1 MRKRLKKTI
10 AVLLA
15 VLLCCSV
22 LTPLP
27 VSAFAAETNSAVGA
41 RSGRTGDC
49 TWTIDN
55 DGTLTISGNGNLGS
69 FYTESEISHNYCY
82 TYTTAPWGTGF
93 SKLVIKDGVTNIGT
107 NAFCGC
113 TRLKSVTIPASVKNI
128 GTYAFSDCTALKSVI
143 ISDIAAWCKV
153 FFHGGANP
161 LQYGADLYL
170 NDEKISEL
178 VIPDSV
184 KRIGKTAFYNCK
196 SLTSVT
202 IPDSVT
208 EIGERAFSG
217 CTGLK
222 SVKIK
227 SIAAWCGI
235 TFHSVA
241 NPLQYGADLYLN
253 DKKISELVIPDGVT
267 SIGKYAFYGY
277 KSLTS
282 VTIPDSVTS
291 IGSYA
296 FYGCTGLKSVK
307 IKDLSAWCNIFFR
320 GFANPLYN
328 GADLYL
334 NDEKISELVIP
345 DGVTSIN
352 SRAFFGCKSLTSVT
366 VPASVKSIGEYAF
379 NECTGLKEVYISDLA
394 AWCEINFGNSVANP
408 LIYAHKLYL
417 NDRQI
422 TDLAIPEGVT
432 KIGDYAFIG
441 CAVHTTPIKVATPDS
456 ADCTIDQSLDNGT
469 SLKSFTIPDSVTS
482 IGKCA
487 FKGCFGLTN
496 ITIPGSVE
504 SIGDNAFRNCT
515 GLTSATIGSGV
526 KNIGYEAFSGC
537 TEMTKVIIPNSVEK
551 IGSYAFGY
559 YYENDNRKKLQPFAI
574 YGEKGIA
581 AETYAKKN
589 GIEYIE
595 IVENRESG
603 NCKWSF
609 DGTTLTI
616 SGNGKMKDYTKGDP
630 APWKNVPFKQVII
643 EDGVTSIGNYAFY
656 GCSGMTSVSIPDS
669 VTSFGNYAFYGCTGL
684 KSVKIKDIA
693 AWYGVTFQS
702 NANPLQNGADLY
714 LNDEKIS
721 ELVIPDGVTSIGN
734 YAFYGYKSLT
744 SVTIPDSV
752 TSIGSY
758 AFYGCT
764 GLKSVK
770 IKDLSAWCNILFN
783 GYANPLYNGADLY
796 LNDEKISDLVIPD
809 GVTSIGG
816 RAFFGCKSLTSV
828 SIPASVKTIGEFAF
842 NECTELK
849 EVHIS
854 DISAWCEINF
864 ENSVAN
870 PLIYAHKLYLNDRQ
884 ITDLAIPD
892 GTTKIGDYA
901 FIGCAVH
908 TTPIKVATPDSADC
922 TVDHSIENGASLTS
936 VTIPDS
942 VTSIGKCAF
951 KGCRGLTNAPI
962 PDSVTSIGEYAFYGC
977 TEMTKVII
985 PNSVEKI
992 GSYAFGYYYENDNR
1006 KKLQPFA
1013 IFGEKG
1019 IAAETYANKNGIKYV
1034 VIVYNSDSGDCNW
1047 SFDGTKLT
1055 IRGTGKMA
1063 DYGYENEAPW
1073 RSLPVKQAVLEN
1085 GVTNIGD
1092 EAFYGCTGMTSVTI
1106 PGSVTSIGEYA
1117 FERCTGL
1124 TSVNIPDSVTSIGD
1138 NAFYGCTGMTKVT
1151 IPDSVT
1157 YIGNYAFGYF
1167 RNEYGDWRKIK
1178 PFTIYGKK
1186 GSAAETYANE
1196 HGIEFIEKTDPVEI
1210 TDSDTGVSVTLTE
1223 DLELQVDDASDSE
1236 SVNNIELAADEILIK
1251 ALDITLLKD
1260 GEEIQPGE
1268 SVTVKI
1274 PCVNKK
1280 AKVYHVEA
1288 DDSLTDMNAVYED
1301 GFMVFTT
1308 DRFSVFVVA
1317 AKPALIGDVNDDGKV
1332 NGADAGLLNRYT
1344 SGWEGYA
1351 EKIKNMDAAD
1361 INRDGK
1367 VNGADSGLLNRYTS
1381 GWENV
1386 KKYFAA

>member
-1 MRKRLKKTI
+1 M
-10 AVLLA
+10 
-15 VLLCCSV
+15 
-22 LTPLP
+22 
-27 VSAFAAETNSAVGA
+27 
-41 RSGRTGDC
+41 
-49 TWTIDN
+49 
-55 DGTLTISGNGNLGS
+55 
-69 FYTESEISHNYCY
+69 
-82 TYTTAPWGTGF
+82 
-93 SKLVIKDGVTNIGT
+93 
-107 NAFCGC
+107 
-113 TRLKSVTIPASVKNI
+113 
-128 GTYAFSDCTALKSVI
+128 
-143 ISDIAAWCKV
+143 
-153 FFHGGANP
+153 
-161 LQYGADLYL
+161 
-170 NDEKISEL
+170 
-178 VIPDSV
+178 
-184 KRIGKTAFYNCK
+184 
-196 SLTSVT
+196 
-202 IPDSVT
+202 
-208 EIGERAFSG
+208 
-217 CTGLK
+217 
-222 SVKIK
+222 
-227 SIAAWCGI
+227 
-235 TFHSVA
+235 
-241 NPLQYGADLYLN
+241 
-253 DKKISELVIPDGVT
+253 
-267 SIGKYAFYGY
+267 
-277 KSLTS
+277 
-282 VTIPDSVTS
+282 
-291 IGSYA
+291 
-296 FYGCTGLKSVK
+296 
-307 IKDLSAWCNIFFR
+307 
-320 GFANPLYN
+320 
-328 GADLYL
+328 
-334 NDEKISELVIP
+334 
-345 DGVTSIN
+345 
-352 SRAFFGCKSLTSVT
+352 
-366 VPASVKSIGEYAF
+366 
-379 NECTGLKEVYISDLA
+379 A

-616 SGNGKMKDYTKGDP
+616 SGNGKMKDYSKGDP

-684 KSVKIKDIA
+684 KSVKIKDVA

-796 LNDEKISDLVIPD
+796 LNDEKISELVIPD
-809 GVTSIGG
+809 GVTSIGK

-828 SIPASVKTIGEFAF
+828 TVPTSVKSIGEYAF

-884 ITDLAIPD
+884 ITDLVIPD

-922 TVDHSIENGASLTS
+922 TVDYSIENGASLTS

-1019 IAAETYANKNGIKYV
+1019 IAAETYAKSNGIEYV

-1124 TSVNIPDSVTSIGD
+1124 TSVTIPDSVTSIGD

-1317 AKPALIGDVNDDGKV
+1317 AKPALTGDLNGDGKV

-1351 EKIKNMDAAD
+1351 EKIRNMDAAD